1 MGWLTEKQ
9 QKVVFTEVTIIR
21 KPHHRDFLHAQEEI
35 DTGLLKQHS
44 VVLSTTL
51 HHNTTKFW
59 FTLYHYAHQNIV
71 FTIALHLSN
80 RLQELL
86 HTGYTGRRI
95 K

>member
-51 HHNTTKFW
+51 HHNTTKF
-59 FTLYHYAHQNIV
+59 
-71 FTIALHLSN
+71 
-80 RLQELL
+80 
-86 HTGYTGRRI
+86 
-95 K
+95 